1 MVSRSVFSRRRFVV
15 GAAGAAVVAVTPT
28 LLSPFTAGATAEE
41 MFAVATPSLRLRSG
55 PGLQFSTLATL
66 SMGTTVRFLA
76 GAGTV
81 DGYDW
86 AKVNVVSSGKI
97 GFVAFNFLGSV
108 PSDGFEIGQM
118 VHVEAGG
125 GVGNLRSG
133 PGTGYSVIRR
143 VASGTTGTIQDG
155 PLEANGYFWHKVRF
169 GDATGWIVMAVLVPG
184 AGLDRAWVRANSGPL
199 NVRNQPGLSGK
210 ILGHVSTGATGFVTT
225 DMPQE
230 ASGYVWI
237 NVQFNGGLRG
247 WVAKNFLTWL

>member
-1 MVSRSVFSRRRFVV
+1 MPS
-15 GAAGAAVVAVTPT
+15 A
-28 LLSPFTAGATAEE
+28 AGATAEE
-41 MFAVATPSLRLRSG
+41 MYAVATPALRLRSG
-55 PGLQFSTLATL
+55 PGLRFSTLATL
-66 SMGTTVRFLA
+66 SMGAAVQYLDD
-76 GAGTV
+76 GGTA
-81 DGYDW
+81 DGYVW
-86 AKVNVVSSGKI
+86 AKVRVVTSDRT
-97 GFVAFNFLGSV
+97 GFVAFRFLAPI
-108 PSDGFEIGQM
+108 PSDGLDIGQM

-133 PGTGYSVIRR
+133 PGTGHSVIRR

-155 PLEANGYFWHKVRF
+155 PVEADGHFWYKVRF
-169 GDATGWIVMAVLVPG
+169 GDATGWIVMAALAAG

-210 ILGHVSTGATGFVTT
+210 ILGHVSTGAIGFVTT

-230 ASGYVWI
+230 ASGYVWV